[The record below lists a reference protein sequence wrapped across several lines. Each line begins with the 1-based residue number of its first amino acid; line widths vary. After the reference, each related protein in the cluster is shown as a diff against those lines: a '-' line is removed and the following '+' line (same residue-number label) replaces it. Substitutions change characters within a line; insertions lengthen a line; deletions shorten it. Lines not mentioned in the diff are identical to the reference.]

1 MGTNKAEETKFSSK
15 VDNAMNYFFMTE
27 EFYKLTNDERIK
39 VLIGMVDFCTTQ
51 VTKITEGE
59 RNEQVQ

>member
-1 MGTNKAEETKFSSK
+1 MGTNKNEETKFSSK
-15 VDNAMNYFFMTE
+15 VDNAMNFFFMKD
-27 EFYKLTNDERIK
+27 EFYELTNDERIK

-59 RNEQVQ
+59 ASEQV